1 MLFVTISDLNSF
13 AVHGR
18 DIVIVALTELV
29 HLFDQVISLGC
40 QFLKFVVHRN
50 FGLAVLSF
58 LGAKS
63 IQLLIQFPEPPSRG
77 IVIVFQTAEI
87 ISLAQQIRVNRFG
100 LTLYLPAQLFL
111 FSQLG
116 QQGVLFLFETI
127 EFIAQFVVEIS
138 LVLKVILHVAV
149 DDILEASDLVELVL
163 EVVCKGFL
171 LADLLRY
178 IALFMG
184 SFLEFAQNHVES
196 FHQANF
202 LALQHMELVSNL
214 RLGILNLSIKTEI
227 VVRRSLSWLQ
237 GGVYDVVRVE
247 ARSNL

>member
-1 MLFVTISDLNSF
+1 
-13 AVHGR
+13 
-18 DIVIVALTELV
+18 
-29 HLFDQVISLGC
+29 
-40 QFLKFVVHRN
+40 
-50 FGLAVLSF
+50 
-58 LGAKS
+58 
-63 IQLLIQFPEPPSRG
+63 
-77 IVIVFQTAEI
+77 
-87 ISLAQQIRVNRFG
+87 
-100 LTLYLPAQLFL
+100 LPAQLFL

-138 LVLKVILHVAV
+138 LVLKVILQVAV